1 MGNYV
6 ELNNVS
12 FRRDGRLIFDN
23 ISLNIP
29 KGKVT
34 SILGPSGTGKTTLLG
49 LITGQLKP
57 DSGEV
62 LVNNLSVPDLSR
74 QALFELRKKMSLLF
88 QSGALFTDMTVF
100 ENVAFTLRE
109 HTQLPQHMIRDLVL
123 LRLEN
128 VGLRG
133 AGQLMPSQLSGG
145 MARRVALARS
155 IILDPELILYDEP
168 FTGQDPVSKGV
179 LVKLISGLN
188 RELALTS
195 VLVSHDVEEALS
207 ISDQVYV
214 LGHGQIIASGTSQ
227 ALRES
232 TNGELKQFLFGLPD
246 GPVSFHFPAK
256 PLAQEVLA

>member
-1 MGNYV
+1 MDNYV
-6 ELNNVS
+6 ELKNLT
-12 FRRDGRLIFDN
+12 FRRDGRLIFDD
-23 ISLNIP
+23 ISLQIP
-29 KGKVT
+29 KGKIT

-49 LITGQLKP
+49 LITGQLSP
-57 DSGEV
+57 QSGDV
-62 LVNNLSVPDLSR
+62 LVDGLSVPNLSR
-74 QALFELRKKMSLLF
+74 EALFELRKKLSLLF
-88 QSGALFTDMTVF
+88 QSGALFTDMSVF
-100 ENVAFTLRE
+100 ENVAFALRE
-109 HTQLPQHMIRDLVL
+109 HTNLPEHMIRDLVL

-155 IILDPELILYDEP
+155 IILDPELIMYDEP

-179 LVKLISGLN
+179 LVTLIRSLN
-188 RELALTS
+188 AELSLTS

-214 LGHGQIIASGTSQ
+214 LSHGQVIASGTPQ
-227 ALRES
+227 QLRDS
-232 TNGELKQFLFGLPD
+232 DDTELKQFLFGLPD

-256 PLAQEVLA
+256 PLVEEVLV